1 MNRKTFILTLLA
13 TIPGLKW
20 LAEKLQPVKYSEWTS
35 PGYLAW
41 ADPADPR
48 STVELTVTRGNGMT
62 EVLLVRNPMAEQE
75 SKKYDVIMVSG
86 EGPHLV
92 EESNANLSTFRYL
105 NDSSLR

>member
-62 EVLLVRNPMAEQE
+62 EVLLVRNPMTEQE
-75 SKKYDVIMVSG
+75 SKKFWEIFRDDDVIMVSG

-92 EESNANLSTFRYL
+92 VESNAKVMI
-105 NDSSLR
+105 